1 MKFYFYNKWKELK
14 QFAKLNN
21 NQNLIYIDLQYN
33 QKMIQMMIHSVQYQV
48 IVIHQVIVNLLVI
61 VMIQNGIHTL
71 MIYLKMIIQNIIQ
84 VKD

>member
-33 QKMIQMMIHSVQYQV
+33 QEMTPMMIHSVQYQ
-48 IVIHQVIVNLLVI
+48 VIHQVIVNLLVI
-61 VMIQNGIHTL
+61 VMIRNGIHTL